1 MWPWSLEVACPVGK
15 LPAPLALSLPVLNKA
30 AHTHQLSCIC
40 SRDAQSALCGVRC
53 RGDTRAPDVPR
64 SQGQEGA
71 GDTNWLV
78 GHPGYDS
85 AGPHPLQLP
94 RGTPEGVVVVS
105 WRIGSRVLRSPSL
118 ASGTMPSSLHMSS
131 YTWTLSKGSTSR
143 PFLKLGPTARKMV
156 FMSMTSLSKP
166 CSPLLNCTFTLC
178 QEGGSRVSLC

>member
-1 MWPWSLEVACPVGK
+1 MSG
-15 LPAPLALSLPVLNKA
+15 
-30 AHTHQLSCIC
+30 T
-40 SRDAQSALCGVRC
+40 
-53 RGDTRAPDVPR
+53 PDVPR
-64 SQGQEGA
+64 NQGQEGA

-78 GHPGYDS
+78 GHPGYGS

-94 RGTPEGVVVVS
+94 GGTPEGVVVVS

-178 QEGGSRVSLC
+178 QEGGLFHFFLDSTIRDVIEYFSFPDLLHLRHSPGPSMLLSMALFHDF